1 MTLLVLDSGG
11 VTRLSRRRQDVA
23 ALIAVFKRDGLWPP
37 LVPSVVLTE
46 SLSGRQRTDAEVNR
60 LLKTCNII
68 EALPEQ
74 LARRA
79 GALRALAGQ
88 GSAVDAVVVATAEP
102 GGAVLGGDLK
112 DLRALADH
120 ADDVIVHRA

>member
-11 VTRLSRRRQDVA
+11 VTRLARRRQDAA

-37 LVPSVVLTE
+37 LVPSMVLVE
-46 SLSGRQRTDAEVNR
+46 SLSGRQRTDAEVYR
-60 LLKTCNII
+60 LLKTCNIV
-68 EALPEQ
+68 EGLPER

-79 GALRALAGQ
+79 ARLRALARR
-88 GSAVDAVVVATAEP
+88 GSAVDAVVVAMAES
-102 GGAVLGGDLK
+102 GGAVLGSDLE
-112 DLRALADH
+112 DLRALAAH